1 MKEIFKKHIDTIK
14 QKFKKNK
21 RSRPKKVTLHDRQ
34 IDNYRCKRKQLSIRF
49 SHFQKFKHIFEYKWL
64 IIGIFSMIVV
74 FLIAFLIYGPVYTVK
89 FINIIRKDSVTNID
103 LAYNA
108 LSDIR
113 WKRLLDIQ
121 ESLIKQ
127 KLYDYQNNIDY
138 VDVDINF
145 PNTLEIYLLS
155 YPIYFQTQI
164 ENKHFY
170 ITQNGTLI
178 PGKPNPEYTNIILKN
193 GVQTNIFPD
202 YKKFFEQSD
211 MENIYESI
219 AYFEQNIVWAKIKNV
234 LYYQIQ
240 KEVHFELENGNII
253 MFTLEKDFKQ
263 QIKKTA
269 IFHAEHREIT
279 DSNIVYLDMRVTNK
293 VFYCDSENTNQCL
306 ANLKKIYPQ

>member
-1 MKEIFKKHIDTIK
+1 MKEIFNKHITKLKNRFNIK
-14 QKFKKNK
+14 PKK
-21 RSRPKKVTLHDRQ
+21 RPKKITLHDRQ
-34 IDNYRCKRKQLSIRF
+34 KDNYRCKRRQLSIKF
-49 SHFQKFKHIFEYKWL
+49 SHFQQLKHIFEYKWL
-64 IIGIFSMIVV
+64 IITSLVVILIGGIV
-74 FLIAFLIYGPVYTVK
+74 FLLYWPVYSVK

-113 WKRLLDIQ
+113 GKRILDIE
-121 ESLIKQ
+121 ESVIKQ

-178 PGKPNPEYTNIILKN
+178 PGKPNPEYKNIVLKN
-193 GVQTNIFPD
+193 GVQTNVFPD
-202 YKKFFEQSD
+202 YKKFFQQKD
-211 MENIYESI
+211 MQNIYEAI
-219 AYFEQNIVWAKIKNV
+219 AYFEQNIVGTKIKNV
-234 LYYQIQ
+234 LYYQTQ
-240 KEVHFELENGNII
+240 KEVHFELENENII
-253 MFTLEKDFKQ
+253 IYTLEKDLKQ

-279 DSNIVYLDMRVTNK
+279 DSSIVYLDMRVTNK
-293 VFYCDSENTNQCL
+293 IFYCDSETQNQCL